1 MTLGQWVGQWFGE
14 WFGSGEPAPE
24 GSLSGTATVGLTCT
38 GPATAIGHLTGGAVI
53 TIASAGDLSS
63 ATSGSLSGVAT
74 ITLSTT
80 GAITSANT
88 RPSTSEYPFFSACFW
103 SAGFFSA
110 GFWGVASQ
118 PYVDLTHAER
128 VYVRTLLHK
137 AYVESSVAQIV
148 VHAEQFDISVLE
160 AIEQLRVKLK
170 LKHDRVLTIFDEVT
184 YISKRAEV
192 RNEKQGDSAYVML
205 KNESFAVRTLRNEEV
220 ALFSKE
226 QSLSAKTVFCEESV
240 VSNRQTPAQV
250 FTHDESMNLHH

>member
-1 MTLGQWVGQWFGE
+1 MTIGQWFGQWFGE

-24 GSLSGTATVGLTCT
+24 GSLSGTTTVGLTCT
-38 GPATAIGHLTGGAVI
+38 GAAAAIGHLTGGAVI
-53 TIASAGDLSS
+53 T
-63 ATSGSLSGVAT
+63 
-74 ITLSTT
+74 LSTT
-80 GAITSANT
+80 GAITSA
-88 RPSTSEYPFFSACFW
+88 STQPATSDYPFFSAGFF

-148 VHAEQFDISVLE
+148 VRAERFDISVLE

-226 QSLSAKTVFCEESV
+226 QSLSAKTVFCEELTI
-240 VSNRQTPAQV
+240 NKG
-250 FTHDESMNLHH
+250 ESSWQ